1 LVRVRVRVRYR
12 VRVRVRVC
20 VRVRVRAR
28 VRARVTGRCVWGWGG
43 GGGRGGG
50 GATRKVMDAP
60 WWLPPAVEP
69 LVLLSSDNDFFSFFC
84 YSSRL
89 SLRSYLICLSLL
101 AYFLF
106 LPTQT
111 LSELRCAWLAARAY

>member
-1 LVRVRVRVRYR
+1 MVRVRVRVRYR

-50 GATRKVMDAP
+50 GRPEKSWTRRGGCRP
-60 WWLPPAVEP
+60 RSNP
-69 LVLLSSDNDFFSFFC
+69 LSCYLQITISFHSFVIHLGCLLDLISSV
-84 YSSRL
+84 
-89 SLRSYLICLSLL
+89 SLY
-101 AYFLF
+101 
-106 LPTQT
+106 
-111 LSELRCAWLAARAY
+111 